1 MQTKAFEV
9 ATLCRPMDN
18 RELEDLGAL
27 RDDSDIWTF
36 PDGSRLRAS
45 YKPLPLF
52 ANADMTGYLGRCYFD
67 ILD

>member
-1 MQTKAFEV
+1 VRTRAFKV
-9 ATLCRPMDN
+9 AALCKPLDN
-18 RELEDLGAL
+18 WELEDLGAIC
-27 RDDSDIWTF
+27 DDSDVWTF
-36 PDGSRLRAS
+36 LDGSRLKAS

>member
-9 ATLCRPMDN
+9 ATLCRPMDS
-18 RELEDLGAL
+18 RELEDLGAIQ
-27 RDDSDIWTF
+27 DDSDIWTF